1 MRKAVFYLCLT
12 VAAAVGRPLAA
23 AAVGESPASATA
35 TAQIH
40 VTLVSATGAPLS
52 GEGFVV
58 FKGAAAGNP
67 VVVPTKLPELAA
79 VVLPAGSQWTL
90 IADFPGYFAANSV
103 LQVPR
108 DASNQPLDV
117 KVMLRP
123 AGTLT
128 GKLAVEGK
136 EKLPESLEVRFEPTR
151 EGRVKKQDI
160 SKQDIPP
167 GSAPCAIGSSG
178 DWRCRLPA
186 GRLDV
191 ALHPKG
197 FVPQYLWNV
206 DVKAGSTSP
215 LGVWKLQRGASVAG
229 WITQEDGAPAEKCR
243 VRLEPMTA
251 PGRPNDPTL
260 EFLRTVA
267 SEVPCQKKGFFQ
279 LSGVRSGSYAI
290 VAQQND
296 AKAQMSPVEVWE
308 GAESRLTLPIVLRR
322 PLDFEVTLSPPTD
335 WLGRPWRVEALRA
348 NEYRAGWEDPSYRA
362 EASSEGRVRIPKR
375 FPGRFWIIVY
385 DRLGNQV
392 FSDPHVDLLDPS
404 QPYPINIDL
413 LWVKGTVRLGDQPVS
428 GRLFFGGR
436 SGAVKIEMSSDTDGR
451 FEGPLPKPGKWQVEI
466 EGAQPAVKT
475 FTKVE
480 VKKPKGDHASVDID
494 LPDTKVYGRVVDP
507 SGKPAAR
514 AQVTLGSV
522 GTIVTDT
529 DAKGEFELRAFPEG
543 TTELSAERTA
553 EGGHE
558 VSDTYMF
565 QSSGDGAHGPVV
577 LTLRRNRTIRGKVVA
592 PTGPVI
598 GATVNVWPASG
609 GNGVA
614 STLRTGL
621 DGTFELKVP
630 EGTQAVQAI
639 VSPPGGA
646 LKAYEVNVSS
656 DAELLLQVEPQGGDL
671 VVNSGKNE
679 PSGDQTLVV
688 WQEDIGIPMGML
700 VHWAEGHG
708 VRFAFQQGRE
718 IRIPQLAPGR
728 YTVCFGAAEVM
739 APSELEAWKS
749 RSRCAS
755 GFLAAASTLDLRLP

>member
-1 MRKAVFYLCLT
+1 L
-12 VAAAVGRPLAA
+12 PESAA
-23 AAVGESPASATA
+23 AA
-35 TAQIH
+35 
-40 VTLVSATGAPLS
+40 L
-52 GEGFVV
+52 
-58 FKGAAAGNP
+58 P
-67 VVVPTKLPELAA
+67 V
-79 VVLPAGSQWTL
+79 GSQWTL
-90 IADFPGYFAANSV
+90 IADFPGFFAPTSV

-108 DASNQPLDV
+108 DASTHPLDV
-117 KVMLRP
+117 QVTLRP

-128 GKLAVEGK
+128 GKLVGERK
-136 EKLPESLEVRFEPTR
+136 EKLPERLEVRFEPTR
-151 EGRVKKQDI
+151 EALAK
-160 SKQDIPP
+160 KQDIPP
-167 GSAPCAIGSSG
+167 GSSPCAIGSSG

-206 DVKAGSTSP
+206 EVTAGATSP

-229 WITQEDGAPAEKCR
+229 WITREDGAPAEKCR

-279 LSGVRSGSYAI
+279 LSGVRPGSYAV
-290 VAQQND
+290 VAQEND

-322 PLDFEVTLSPPTD
+322 PVDFEVTLSPPAD
-335 WLGRPWRVEALRA
+335 WLGRPWRFEALRA
-348 NEYRAGWEDPSYRA
+348 NEYRAGWEEPSFRA
-362 EASSEGRVRIPKR
+362 EATPEGRVRIPKR
-375 FPGRFWIIVY
+375 SPGRFWMIVY

-413 LWVKGTVRLGDQPVS
+413 LWVKGKVRLGDQPVS

-436 SGAVKIEMSSDTDGR
+436 SGAVSIEMSSDADGR
-451 FEGPLPKPGKWQVEI
+451 FEGPLPKPGSWRVDI
-466 EGAQPAVKT
+466 EGTEPALRT
-475 FTKVE
+475 FAKVE

-507 SGKPAAR
+507 SGRPAPGAD
-514 AQVTLGSV
+514 VTLSSRES
-522 GTIVTDT
+522 TLATKADE
-529 DAKGEFELRAFPEG
+529 KGEFEIRAFPKG
-543 TTELSAERTA
+543 ASELAAERAA

-558 VSDTYMF
+558 VSDSYMF
-565 QSSGDGAHGPVV
+565 EVSGDAPQGPVV
-577 LTLRRNRTIRGKVVA
+577 LTLRRNRTIRGRVVA
-592 PTGPVI
+592 ATGPVI
-598 GATVNVWPASG
+598 GASVNAWATLG

-614 STLRTGL
+614 STLRSGL
-621 DGTFELKVP
+621 DGSFELKVP
-630 EGTQAVQAI
+630 VGTQAVQAI

-646 LKAYEVNVSS
+646 LRAYEVNVSS
-656 DAELLLQVEPQGGDL
+656 DAELLFQVETQGGDL
-671 VVNSGKNE
+671 VVTPAKNE
-679 PSGDQTLVV
+679 PSDDRQLAV
-688 WQEDIGIPMGML
+688 WQDDIAIPLGML
-700 VHWAEGHG
+700 VRWAEGHG

-728 YTVCFGAAEVM
+728 YTVCFGAAEVV

-749 RSRCAS
+749 RAKCAS

>member
-1 MRKAVFYLCLT
+1 
-12 VAAAVGRPLAA
+12 VA
-23 AAVGESPASATA
+23 A

-40 VTLVSATGAPLS
+40 VILVPATGAPLS

-58 FKGAAAGNP
+58 FKGSASGNP
-67 VVVPTKLPELAA
+67 IVVPTKLPEPAA
-79 VVLPAGSQWTL
+79 AALPVGSQWTL

-108 DASNQPLDV
+108 DASTHPLDV
-117 KVMLRP
+117 KVTLRP

-136 EKLPESLEVRFEPTR
+136 EKLPESLEARFEPTR
-151 EGRVKKQDI
+151 EALAKKQDI
-160 SKQDIPP
+160 PA

-178 DWRCRLPA
+178 DWQCRLPA

-206 DVKAGSTSP
+206 DVKAGATSP

-229 WITQEDGAPAEKCR
+229 WITQEDGTPAEKCR

-279 LSGVRSGSYAI
+279 LSGVRPGSYAV

-296 AKAQMSPVEVWE
+296 AKAQMSPVDVWE

-335 WLGRPWRVEALRA
+335 WLSRPWRFEARRA
-348 NEYRAGWEDPSYRA
+348 NEYRAGWEEPSYRA
-362 EASSEGRVRIPKR
+362 EASSEGRVRIPR
-375 FPGRFWIIVY
+375 QSPGRFWITVY
-385 DRLGNQV
+385 DRLGNAV
-392 FSDPHVDLLDPS
+392 FSDPHVDLFDPS

-436 SGAVKIEMSSDTDGR
+436 SGAVSIEMPSDADGH
-451 FEGPLPKPGKWQVEI
+451 FEGPLPKPGSWQVDI
-466 EGAQPAVKT
+466 EGAEPALRT

-480 VKKPKGDHASVDID
+480 VKKPKGDHTSVTID

-507 SGKPAAR
+507 SGKPAPGAD
-514 AQVTLGSV
+514 VTLSSRES
-522 GTIVTDT
+522 TLATKADE
-529 DAKGEFELRAFPEG
+529 KGEFEIRAFPKG
-543 TTELSAERTA
+543 TSELAAERGA
-553 EGGHE
+553 PGGHE
-558 VSDTYMF
+558 VSDSYMF
-565 QSSGDGAHGPVV
+565 EAAADAPHGPVV
-577 LTLRRNRTIRGKVVA
+577 LTLRHNQTIRGKVVA

-598 GATVNVWPASG
+598 GATVNAWPTSG

-630 EGTQAVQAI
+630 VGTQAVQAI

-656 DAELLLQVEPQGGDL
+656 DAELLFQVEPQGGDV

-679 PSGDQTLVV
+679 PSADWQLVV
-688 WQEDIGIPMGML
+688 WQDDIGIPVGIL
-700 VHWAEGHG
+700 VRWAEGHG

-718 IRIPQLAPGR
+718 MRIPQLAPGR
-728 YTVCFGAAEVM
+728 YTVCFGAAEVV
-739 APSELEAWKS
+739 APSELEVWKS
-749 RSRCAS
+749 RSKCAS